1 MGVADKAKAAR
12 GTGDPPGAPSM
23 ATLTRTLEELER
35 RLARLST
42 QKQADSRAPAPASV
56 GAGATPAER
65 LRRIVDRSAEYAA
78 SAPSARARSSEAID
92 ELVQEMRALR
102 GEMRKEIAA
111 GTKAG
116 QATMGHAFAT
126 LEASL
131 AARDSSELIADGL
144 AAMLT
149 RMATLEERG
158 ATNEALSELNSDL
171 NRMRTVVSGLATQ
184 EDLTRHMGSV
194 TGRLDALLE
203 TSAAAVD
210 RGAFD
215 AGVAALGERLSSIET
230 LLARLPETLGIE
242 RIEDRLKAL
251 AAPSGPIALD
261 AVSLSVDLS
270 ALEERLD
277 EISGAILV
285 LDRPEQGSDR
295 IEKRLDALSGQLDA
309 FMERLEEAEEERS
322 LRHAEAF
329 TQELKRLEALWQGSD
344 ERAAET
350 EAQLLS
356 ILRNIADRLAD
367 LETETGQA
375 GENAG
380 GTVFDAEFATWQP
393 AEDGQEDSL
402 RATLDRHLKRR
413 RADGAPQAQDGGG
426 AATADP
432 DGATRYGR
440 DVSDFG
446 SILERVRRHERAAG
460 LGPSTRADFIAAAR
474 RAAAAAA
481 AEAEALHAGNGA
493 GNGMGESPS
502 GRNRTYRKPM
512 VMAAGA
518 IMLALTALPISRLQT
533 SQSERP
539 AEIADNGSARTPAV
553 TQETTA
559 SIPRPLAAGQTI
571 DDVTSGD
578 LIGRL
583 VSHLPPAAAGAL
595 PVPPA
600 GDTTLSRAAI
610 GGDAAAMAAIGAA
623 AIDRGATAEGLSW
636 LGQAARR
643 GYAPAQYRLGSLYER
658 GVGVSK
664 DISLA
669 RDWYLVAARAGN
681 VRAMHNL
688 AVIDISGLA
697 GPSDRSAAADWFRMA
712 ADRGMADSQFNLAVL
727 YARGAGLPR
736 DPAQAYRWF
745 SIAARGGD
753 ATAQRNRDEVGAELD
768 PAQRAAIDV
777 EVARWRPA
785 TPTRAANEERYSG
798 SRV

>member
-1 MGVADKAKAAR
+1 MGVADKAKAAQ

-42 QKQADSRAPAPASV
+42 QKQADRSVSPSASAA
-56 GAGATPAER
+56 AGTTPAER

-78 SAPSARARSSEAID
+78 SAPSARTRSSEAID
-92 ELVQEMRALR
+92 ELVQEMRSLR

-149 RMATLEERG
+149 RMTTLEERG
-158 ATNEALSELNSDL
+158 ATNEALSDLNADL
-171 NRMRTVVSGLATQ
+171 NRMRAVVSGLATQ

-203 TSAAAVD
+203 TSVAAVD
-210 RGAFD
+210 RSAFD
-215 AGVAALGERLSSIET
+215 AGVAGLSERLSSIET
-230 LLARLPETLGIE
+230 LLARLPETLGID
-242 RIEDRLKAL
+242 RLEDRLAAL

-261 AVSLSVDLS
+261 ALQVSVDLS

-295 IEKRLDALSGQLDA
+295 IEKRLDALSTQLDS

-329 TQELKRLEALWQGSD
+329 TQELKRLEVLWQGSD
-344 ERAAET
+344 ARAAET

-356 ILRNIADRLAD
+356 ILRNVADRLAE
-367 LETETGQA
+367 LETEARQA
-375 GENAG
+375 GDNVG

-393 AEDGQEDSL
+393 AEDGEEDSL

-413 RADGAPQAQDGGG
+413 RADGATQAPDADGTE
-426 AATADP
+426 AADP
-432 DGATRYGR
+432 EGATRYGR
-440 DVSDFG
+440 DVAEFG

-493 GNGMGESPS
+493 GNGAGEGAS
-502 GRNRTYRKPM
+502 GRNRNYRKPM

-533 SQSERP
+533 GPSERP
-539 AEIADNGSARTPAV
+539 AEIADNSASRTPAV
-553 TQETTA
+553 TPETTA
-559 SIPRPLAAGQTI
+559 SISRPPESDLT
-571 DDVTSGD
+571 TGD

-583 VSHLPPAAAGAL
+583 VSHLPPAAAGPL

-600 GDTTLSRAAI
+600 GDMTLSRAAI
-610 GGDAAAMAAIGAA
+610 GGDAAAMTAIGAA
-623 AIDRGATAEGLSW
+623 AIERGATAEGLSW

-664 DISLA
+664 DLSLA

-697 GPSDRSAAADWFRMA
+697 GPADRGAAADWFRMA
-712 ADRGMADSQFNLAVL
+712 AERGMADSQFNLAVL

-736 DPAQAYRWF
+736 DMEEAYRWF

-753 ATAQRNRDEVGAELD
+753 ATARRNRDEVGAELD
-768 PAQRAAIDV
+768 AARRATIDAAVAQ
-777 EVARWRPA
+777 WRPA
-785 TPTRAANEERYSG
+785 APTRAANEERYSG

>member
-1 MGVADKAKAAR
+1 MGVADKAKAAK

-42 QKQADSRAPAPASV
+42 QKQADGRASASA
-56 GAGATPAER
+56 GPGATPAER

-78 SAPSARARSSEAID
+78 AAPAARTRSSEAID
-92 ELVQEMRALR
+92 ELVQEMRSLR

-131 AARDSSELIADGL
+131 AARDSSDLIADGL

-149 RMATLEERG
+149 RMSTLEERG
-158 ATNEALSELNSDL
+158 ATNEALSELNADL
-171 NRMRTVVSGLATQ
+171 DRMRAIVSGLATQ

-203 TSAAAVD
+203 SSAAAVD

-215 AGVAALGERLSSIET
+215 AGVAALGERLSGIES

-251 AAPSGPIALD
+251 APASGSVAWDTLS
-261 AVSLSVDLS
+261 VSVDLS

-285 LDRPEQGSDR
+285 LDRPEPGADR
-295 IEKRLDALSGQLDA
+295 IEKRLEALSAQLDG
-309 FMERLEEAEEERS
+309 FMERLEQAEAERS

-356 ILRNIADRLAD
+356 ILRNVADRLAD
-367 LETETGQA
+367 LETEARQP
-375 GENAG
+375 GEDIG

-413 RADGAPQAQDGGG
+413 RADGGPQAEASGG
-426 AATADP
+426 AAPAEP
-432 DGATRYGR
+432 EGSTRYGR
-440 DVSDFG
+440 DVADFG

-481 AEAEALHAGNGA
+481 AEAESLHAANGSGNGA
-493 GNGMGESPS
+493 GEGAS
-502 GRNRTYRKPM
+502 GRDRSYRKPM

-533 SQSERP
+533 GPSEPP
-539 AEIADNGSARTPAV
+539 AEIADNGAMRGPGV

-559 SIPRPLAAGQTI
+559 SIPRPPEAGL
-571 DDVTSGD
+571 TSGD

-583 VSHLPPAAAGAL
+583 VSRLPQGAAGAL

-600 GDTTLSRAAI
+600 GNATLSRAAI

-643 GYAPAQYRLGSLYER
+643 GYAPAQYRLGSLHER
-658 GVGVSK
+658 GVGVAK
-664 DISLA
+664 DLSLA
-669 RDWYLVAARAGN
+669 RGWYLVAARAGN

-697 GPSDRSAAADWFRMA
+697 GPADRGAAADWFRMA
-712 ADRGMADSQFNLAVL
+712 AERGMADSQFNLAVL
-727 YARGAGLPR
+727 YARGAGMPR
-736 DPAQAYRWF
+736 DAAEAYRWF

-753 ATAQRNRDEVGAELD
+753 ATALRNRDEVGAELD
-768 PAQRAAIDV
+768 AARRAAIDA

>member
-1 MGVADKAKAAR
+1 MGVADKAKAAK

-42 QKQADSRAPAPASV
+42 HKVDNRVAVSV
-56 GAGATPAER
+56 GAAATPAER
-65 LRRIVDRSAEYAA
+65 LRRIVDRSAEFAA
-78 SAPSARARSSEAID
+78 SAPSARTRSSEAID
-92 ELVQEMRALR
+92 ELVQEMRSLR
-102 GEMRKEIAA
+102 GDMRKEIAA

-126 LEASL
+126 LEASI
-131 AARDSSELIADGL
+131 AARDSSDLIADGL
-144 AAMLT
+144 AEMLT
-149 RMATLEERG
+149 RMTTLEQRG
-158 ATNEALSELNSDL
+158 ATSEALSDL
-171 NRMRTVVSGLATQ
+171 AADMHRMRTVVSGLATQ
-184 EDLTRHMGSV
+184 DDLARHMGSV
-194 TGRLDALLE
+194 TGRLDTLLE
-203 TSAAAVD
+203 TSAATVD

-215 AGVAALGERLSSIET
+215 AGVAALGERLSGIEG

-251 AAPSGPIALD
+251 STLSGPVVAE
-261 AVSLSVDLS
+261 AVSVSVDLS
-270 ALEERLD
+270 SLEERLD

-285 LDRPEQGSDR
+285 LDRPEPDTDR
-295 IEKRLDALSGQLDA
+295 IEKRLETLSTQLDG
-309 FMERLEEAEEERS
+309 FMERLEQAEEERS

-356 ILRNIADRLAD
+356 ILRNVADRLSD
-367 LETETGQA
+367 LETEARQP
-375 GENAG
+375 GEPLG
-380 GTVFDAEFATWQP
+380 GTVFDGEFAAWQP

-413 RADGAPQAQDGGG
+413 RADASAQPEDAGGE
-426 AATADP
+426 AP
-432 DGATRYGR
+432 DGPANGTRYGR
-440 DVSDFG
+440 DVADFG
-446 SILERVRRHERAAG
+446 SILDRVRRHERAAG

-481 AEAEALHAGNGA
+481 AEAENLHVGNGA
-493 GNGMGESPS
+493 GEGSS
-502 GRNRTYRKPM
+502 GRNRNYRKPM

-518 IMLALTALPISRLQT
+518 IMLALTALPISRMQT
-533 SQSERP
+533 GQPERP
-539 AEIADNGSARTPAV
+539 AEIADSGAMRTPAV

-559 SIPRPLAAGQTI
+559 SIPRLPEAGL
-571 DDVTSGD
+571 TSGD

-583 VSHLPPAAAGAL
+583 VSQLPKGAAGAL

-600 GDTTLSRAAI
+600 GDITLSRAAL

-658 GVGVSK
+658 GVGVGK
-664 DISLA
+664 DLSLA

-697 GPSDRSAAADWFRMA
+697 GPADRGAAADWFRMA
-712 ADRGMADSQFNLAVL
+712 AERGMADSQFNLAVL
-727 YARGAGLPR
+727 YARGAGMPR
-736 DPAQAYRWF
+736 DIAEAYRWF
-745 SIAARGGD
+745 SIAARSGD
-753 ATAQRNRDEVGAELD
+753 ATALRNRDEVAAELD
-768 PAQRAAIDV
+768 AARRATIDG

-785 TPTRAANEERYSG
+785 MPTRAANEERYSG

>member
-1 MGVADKAKAAR
+1 MGVADKAKAAQ

-42 QKQADSRAPAPASV
+42 QKQADSRAAAPASV

-92 ELVQEMRALR
+92 ELVQEMRSLR

-149 RMATLEERG
+149 RMTTLEERG
-158 ATNEALSELNSDL
+158 ATNEALSDLNADL

-184 EDLTRHMGSV
+184 EDLSRHMGSV

-203 TSAAAVD
+203 TSAATVD

-215 AGVAALGERLSSIET
+215 AGVAGLSERLSSIEA
-230 LLARLPETLGIE
+230 LLTRLPETLGIE

-261 AVSLSVDLS
+261 ALSVSVDLS
-270 ALEERLD
+270 SLEERLD

-295 IEKRLDALSGQLDA
+295 IEKRLDALSTQLDG

-367 LETETGQA
+367 LETETRQS

-413 RADGAPQAQDGGG
+413 RADGAPQAQDAEGTT
-426 AATADP
+426 TADP

-493 GNGMGESPS
+493 GNGAGESPS
-502 GRNRTYRKPM
+502 GRTRTYRKPM

-533 SQSERP
+533 NQSERP

-559 SIPRPLAAGQTI
+559 SIPRPLAAGQAI
-571 DDVTSGD
+571 DDLTTGD

-583 VSHLPPAAAGAL
+583 ISHLPPAAAGPL

-658 GVGVSK
+658 GVGVNK
-664 DISLA
+664 DLSRA

-688 AVIDISGLA
+688 AVIGISGLA
-697 GPSDRSAAADWFRMA
+697 GPADRGAAADWFRMA
-712 ADRGMADSQFNLAVL
+712 ADRGMSDSQFNLAVL

-753 ATAQRNRDEVGAELD
+753 ATALRNRDEVGAELD
-768 PAQRAAIDV
+768 AAQRATIDA

-785 TPTRAANEERYSG
+785 MPTRAANEDRYSG